1 MGWQMRQLLYSAT
14 WLGILIFGCLPS
26 YIHSEV
32 PIKKAE
38 RQNGLLSFLF
48 VGDTSFGE
56 KYQNEIENRGGMNVS
71 RTKGNQYSIKN
82 FSQILGQA
90 DLVIANLETPLTN
103 LPFLS
108 PLEGKKPAILWSDP
122 SKTLDTFRKNNISV
136 VSLANNHTLD
146 YGIRG
151 LEQTLNALRNYDIQ
165 WLGAGFDESA
175 AARPL
180 RFDYLLAGQ
189 PFQLVIAAGFGY
201 WKSYDKKY
209 DFYAKGGKAGTNVWT
224 VARASEQIR
233 SIRQKNPDAFIVA
246 YPHWGLDYLW
256 KSKNQT
262 TLAHAIID
270 AGADLVL
277 GHGPHLL
284 QEIERYRSRWIIYS
298 LGNFVFNLEMNYND
312 YQEKNMHPFSLLAK
326 LDVKREKGAT
336 KLLLRLY
343 PIFSDNIITNFQP
356 RFVTHEQ
363 FRRVQEM
370 ILLQSPNG
378 EFLQRRMG
386 AGEDEFGRYLFLDI
400 TPSI

>member
-1 MGWQMRQLLYSAT
+1 MYSAT
-14 WLGILIFGCLPS
+14 WLGILIFGCVPS
-26 YIHSEV
+26 YVHSEV
-32 PIKKAE
+32 PVEKAD
-38 RQNGLLSFLF
+38 RQNGLLSLVF

-56 KYQNEIENRGGMNVS
+56 NYQNEIENRGGMNVL
-71 RTKGNQYSIKN
+71 RTKGYQYTIKN
-82 FSQILGQA
+82 FAQILGQA
-90 DLVIANLETPLTN
+90 DLVIANLETPLIN

-108 PLEGKKPAILWSDP
+108 QLEGKKPAILWGDP
-122 SKTLDTFRKNNISV
+122 SKTPNTLRKNNISV
-136 VSLANNHTLD
+136 VSLANNHALD

-151 LEQTLNALRNYDIQ
+151 LQQTFNALKTYDIQ

-189 PFQLVIAAGFGY
+189 PFRLVIAAGFGY
-201 WKSYDKKY
+201 WKSYDERY
-209 DFYAKGGKAGTNVWT
+209 GFYAKGGKAGTNVWT

-246 YPHWGLDYLW
+246 YPHWGTDYVW

-262 TLAHAIID
+262 TLAHALID

-277 GHGPHLL
+277 GHGAHLL
-284 QEIERYRSRWIIYS
+284 QEIERYRGRWVIYS
-298 LGNFVFNLEMNYND
+298 LGNFVFNQEMN

-326 LDVKREKGAT
+326 LDVKREKGTT

-343 PIFSDNIITNFQP
+343 PIFCDNIITRFQP
-356 RFVTHEQ
+356 HFVTNEQ

-370 ILLQSPNG
+370 ILLQSPN
-378 EFLQRRMG
+378 EKFLRRRMG
-386 AGEDEFGRYLFLDI
+386 TGEDEFGRYLFLDA